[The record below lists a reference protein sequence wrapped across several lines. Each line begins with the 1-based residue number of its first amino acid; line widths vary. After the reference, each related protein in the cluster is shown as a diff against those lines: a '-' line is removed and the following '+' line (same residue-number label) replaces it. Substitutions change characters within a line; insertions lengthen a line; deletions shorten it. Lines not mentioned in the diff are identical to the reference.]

1 MEDYY
6 SDIKKDYAV
15 IVPVHNSE
23 EILEELFQRI
33 FDTLSNYLQN
43 FEIIFVDDYSKDN
56 SWKVIKLLKEK
67 FPHQVKGVRLAKN
80 YGQHNA
86 TLCGLKHTQA
96 AVVVT
101 IDDDLEF
108 FPEDITL
115 LIERYRAEQSD
126 VVYGV
131 DDQKKT
137 NRWRNFLTS
146 IFRKFQFLA
155 DKENIR
161 GSSFRLLKGTVAQ
174 AITKNA
180 REFSFVDEFIQ
191 WHTSNV
197 SVVKIKT
204 GESRVK
210 SRYKITG
217 LMGMTKNLIFLSS
230 TVPLKL
236 VTSFGFLMMAV
247 NFLIGIILIFRRIVM
262 IIDVKGFTSIVVAV
276 LFSSGAIIFCIG
288 IVAEYIGKILKMSYN
303 KPAYFESEVL

>member
-6 SDIKKDYAV
+6 LDIKKDYAV
-15 IVPVHNSE
+15 IVPVHNSA

-33 FDTLSNYLQN
+33 FNTLSGFSQN
-43 FEIIFVDDYSKDN
+43 WNVIFVDDYSKDS
-56 SWKVIKLLKEK
+56 SWQVIKILKEK
-67 FPHQVKGVRLAKN
+67 YPQQVRGIRLAKN

-86 TLCGLKHTQA
+86 TLCGLKHTKA
-96 AVVVT
+96 EVVIT

-108 FPEDITL
+108 FPEDIAH
-115 LIERYRAEQSD
+115 LIKCYNSEQSD
-126 VVYGV
+126 VIYGV

-137 NRWRNFLTS
+137 NLWRNFLTS
-146 IFRKFQFLA
+146 VFRKFQFIV
-155 DKENIR
+155 DKENVR
-161 GSSFRLLKGTVAQ
+161 GSSFRLMKGTVAE

-191 WHTSNV
+191 WHTSNI
-197 SVVKIKT
+197 SVIKIKT

-210 SRYKITG
+210 SRYKIAG

-236 VTSFGFLMMAV
+236 VTSFGFLMMIV